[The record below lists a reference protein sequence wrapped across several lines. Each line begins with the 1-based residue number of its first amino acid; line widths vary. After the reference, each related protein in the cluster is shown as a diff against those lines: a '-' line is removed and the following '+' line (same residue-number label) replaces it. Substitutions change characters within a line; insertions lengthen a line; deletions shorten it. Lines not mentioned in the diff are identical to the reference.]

1 MKGREVKWAV
11 SLTTSLSSV
20 FSSLTG
26 IFLVAKRCFLMF
38 FLSSLIQSAAI
49 HREVFCTPPF
59 TFEYGA
65 DVFPDGDAAAVM
77 ELTESQLH
85 VEERHTS
92 EHCHQQVRQ
101 QKGT

>member
-1 MKGREVKWAV
+1 M
-11 SLTTSLSSV
+11 
-20 FSSLTG
+20 
-26 IFLVAKRCFLMF
+26 C
-38 FLSSLIQSAAI
+38 
-49 HREVFCTPPF
+49 EVFYTPPF

-92 EHCHQQVRQ
+92 KHCHQQVWQ
-101 QKGT
+101 QKGTWAQQRIEQFTVLEELDKEIGEKNTQWGGERGDNRKKEKVME

>member
-1 MKGREVKWAV
+1 MYEA
-11 SLTTSLSSV
+11 
-20 FSSLTG
+20 F
-26 IFLVAKRCFLMF
+26 
-38 FLSSLIQSAAI
+38 
-49 HREVFCTPPF
+49 HTPPF

-92 EHCHQQVRQ
+92 EHRHQQVRQ
-101 QKGT
+101 QKGTWAQQRTEQITALEELDKDTVHSGAVKREDNGKKVKVME